1 MAQKDLFGGA
11 DVGFPEGFQYS
22 RDIVPA
28 DLQREALE
36 AIPGLPFKAFDFHGF
51 EGKRRT
57 VSFGWKYDFQSQH
70 MRKAEAIPSW
80 LLPIREIAARFA
92 EIVPEALEHTLVTEY
107 APGAP
112 IGWHKDKSTFGR
124 VVGISPLSSCTF
136 RLRRRNGDKWQRR
149 SLVLEPG
156 SAYIMAAPQER
167 STGLFDYIF
176 ATFQSFSAFAPPIT
190 KFKHSY
196 VRLLGFPQA

>member
-1 MAQKDLFGGA
+1 MTMMAQKDLFGGA
-11 DVGFPEGFQYS
+11 DDGFPEGFQYS

-28 DLQREALE
+28 DLQRSALE
-36 AIPGLPFKAFDFHGF
+36 EIPVLPFKAFDFHGF

-57 VSFGWKYDFQSQH
+57 VSFGWRYDFESQR

-112 IGWHKDKSTFGR
+112 IGWHKDKSVFGR
-124 VVGISPLSSCTF
+124 VVGISLLSSCTF

-149 SLVLEPG
+149 SLLLEPG
-156 SAYIMAAPQER
+156 SAYLMAGASRTLWEHSIPPVDRLRYSITFRE
-167 STGLFDYIF
+167 L
-176 ATFQSFSAFAPPIT
+176 AT
-190 KFKHSY
+190 
-196 VRLLGFPQA
+196 